1 MVFLDT
7 NVLVYAI
14 DLRDTRKQSIA
25 AAIVERAIVRDSE
38 FVISVQTLSEFANV
52 ALAKLKKPID
62 EVRAFVEVY
71 RDIETVV
78 PDGLVVDRALVIKRQ
93 HQIQFF
99 DAMMLATA
107 ERAGADTF
115 LSEDLADGETYC
127 GIKVS
132 NPFKQTP

>member
-14 DLRDTRKQSIA
+14 DLRDARKQSIA
-25 AAIVERAIVRDSE
+25 AAIVERAIAPDSA

-62 EVRAFVEVY
+62 EVRAFVEAY

-93 HQIQFF
+93 CKIQFF
-99 DAMMLATA
+99 DAMMLAAA

-115 LSEDLADGETYC
+115 LSEDLVDGETYC

-132 NPFKQTP
+132 NPFKLAS

>member
-14 DLRDTRKQSIA
+14 DLRDARKQSIA
-25 AAIVERAIVRDSE
+25 AAIVEQAIVPDSA
-38 FVISVQTLSEFANV
+38 FVISVQALSEFANV
-52 ALAKLKKPID
+52 ALAKFKKPID
-62 EVRAFVEVY
+62 EVRAFVEAY
-71 RDIETVV
+71 RGIETVV

-93 HQIQFF
+93 YKIQFF
-99 DAMMLATA
+99 DAMMLAAA

-132 NPFKQTP
+132 NPFKQVS